1 MLAAFTYALF
11 EPVLVSGVK
20 SRSKAFCPNDFNVQ
34 FRWSAGRVS
43 SVLSKVPSLAP
54 SCPKAGTRTRA
65 HDEESVLRIL
75 C

>member
-34 FRWSAGRVS
+34 FLWSTGRVS
-43 SVLSKVPSLAP
+43 SSVKSALPLV
-54 SCPKAGTRTRA
+54 KAGTRTRA

>member
-34 FRWSAGRVS
+34 FRWSSQKCPLVS
-43 SVLSKVPSLAP
+43 SLLS
-54 SCPKAGTRTRA
+54 KAGTRTRA

>member
-20 SRSKAFCPNDFNVQ
+20 SRSKVFCPNDFNVQ
-34 FRWSAGRVS
+34 FRWSS
-43 SVLSKVPSLAP
+43 QHTSVKSALLLAP
-54 SCPKAGTRTRA
+54 SLLSKAGTRTRA

>member
-34 FRWSAGRVS
+34 FLSAGRVS
-43 SVLSKVPSLAP
+43 SSVKSALVAP
-54 SCPKAGTRTRA
+54 LVKSRDTNSGTR
-65 HDEESVLRIL
+65 
-75 C
+75 